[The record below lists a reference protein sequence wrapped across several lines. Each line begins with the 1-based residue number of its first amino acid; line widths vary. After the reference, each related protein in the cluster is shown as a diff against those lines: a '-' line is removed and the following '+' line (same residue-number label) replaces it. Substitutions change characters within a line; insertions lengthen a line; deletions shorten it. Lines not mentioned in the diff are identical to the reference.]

1 MVYLLWRKSWLI
13 DMIKSAVE
21 CKVVVPAGHGNV
33 WNYNGKWYVGCQDC
47 IDDKFKDNKFKDD
60 KGD

>member
-1 MVYLLWRKSWLI
+1 MVNRFDKKCCW
-13 DMIKSAVE
+13 